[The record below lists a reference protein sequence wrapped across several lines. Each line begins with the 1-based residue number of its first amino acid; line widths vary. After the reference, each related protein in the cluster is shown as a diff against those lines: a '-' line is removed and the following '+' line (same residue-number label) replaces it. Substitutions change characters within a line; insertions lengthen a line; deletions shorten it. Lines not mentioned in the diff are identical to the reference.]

1 MYKDATR
8 ITNAYRALLII
19 LTALLF
25 LELCV
30 EAVYWFK
37 LDQGLSLLSTTQASI
52 DSDIIK
58 NWEHSIANIENIYL
72 NLYRGRLI
80 TLILSIIFY
89 CIWIY
94 RINCN
99 TKNLGVQNLKY
110 NPGVAIWSMFIP
122 VYNLFGPFLAVKETW
137 QANITPPKSSK
148 KKCTDTIQLLVGSKC
163 TYDVMLNINRH

>member
-8 ITNAYRALLII
+8 ITNIYRALLII

-30 EAVYWFK
+30 NAVYWFK

-52 DSDIIK
+52 DTDVIK
-58 NWEHSIANIENIYL
+58 NWEHSIANIEYIYL
-72 NLYRGRLI
+72 NLCRGRLI

-99 TKNLGVQNLKY
+99 TKKPWSTKFKVQPRRSNMVNVYSNL
-110 NPGVAIWSMFIP
+110 
-122 VYNLFGPFLAVKETW
+122 
-137 QANITPPKSSK
+137 
-148 KKCTDTIQLLVGSKC
+148 
-163 TYDVMLNINRH
+163 